1 MLELAPRH
9 GEKNLFFYVV
19 SDFQRSSMDFSTIGQ
34 DTASMVFLM
43 PLIEEKLANVY
54 IDSCWFATPYNHTD
68 QQQELNVR
76 IVNASELDLEKI
88 PLRLNI
94 MGQQRALSSFDI
106 AAGSKAVV
114 KPGFTNR
121 DGGFHNAEVIID
133 DYPIT
138 WDDRMFLSWE
148 VRDRIPVLV
157 IFENKAGFYVRTLF
171 SNDSVFVYEENELNK
186 LNYSRFKDVDLIVLD
201 NITKISSGM
210 ASELEQYVQS
220 GGSVLLFP
228 GRDANILSLNETL
241 GKMHAG
247 QLLPF
252 DTSKL
257 LVTGINTAHEIFADV
272 FETIPENL
280 DLPLVKG
287 HFPLNNYRNSYTDV
301 IMDLQNTDPLI
312 SLTHFGKGRFYLIS
326 MPLGDAYGNLA
337 RHALWVPL
345 LYRMAMLS
353 RPGNPLYYT
362 MGVDNA
368 LQTNRVNLSGDQS
381 LLIRSAGSEYEFI
394 PGYRGRGEASE
405 LLLYNQIK
413 DAGHYSVL
421 ESEKIIEVFS
431 YNYNRLESDPAIF
444 TSKEIEAG
452 INELGVKNV
461 FLLESGEVPLSQS
474 VASLS
479 LGEELWKLFILLALI
494 FVLLEVILLRFFP
507 K

>member
-1 MLELAPRH
+1 
-9 GEKNLFFYVV
+9 
-19 SDFQRSSMDFSTIGQ
+19 
-34 DTASMVFLM
+34 
-43 PLIEEKLANVY
+43 
-54 IDSCWFATPYNHTD
+54 
-68 QQQELNVR
+68 
-76 IVNASELDLEKI
+76 
-88 PLRLNI
+88 
-94 MGQQRALSSFDI
+94 
-106 AAGSKAVV
+106 
-114 KPGFTNR
+114 
-121 DGGFHNAEVIID
+121 
-133 DYPIT
+133 
-138 WDDRMFLSWE
+138 
-148 VRDRIPVLV
+148 
-157 IFENKAGFYVRTLF
+157 
-171 SNDSVFVYEENELNK
+171 
-186 LNYSRFKDVDLIVLD
+186 
-201 NITKISSGM
+201 
-210 ASELEQYVQS
+210 
-220 GGSVLLFP
+220 
-228 GRDANILSLNETL
+228 
-241 GKMHAG
+241 
-247 QLLPF
+247 
-252 DTSKL
+252 
-257 LVTGINTAHEIFADV
+257 
-272 FETIPENL
+272 
-280 DLPLVKG
+280 
-287 HFPLNNYRNSYTDV
+287 
-301 IMDLQNTDPLI
+301 
-312 SLTHFGKGRFYLIS
+312 